1 MDKYELIEEKSFKDM
16 IESIGC
22 KFILA
27 SIESGLIAVY
37 CRAKSQNVIVFK
49 ILLNENECV
58 ELINSYGL
66 YNKDKITKAYQDYLS
81 LVNDNKNLI

>member
-22 KFILA
+22 KFIFA

-49 ILLNENECV
+49 ILLNENKCV
-58 ELINSYGL
+58 ELINSYEL
-66 YNKDKITKAYQDYLS
+66 YKKEEITKVYQNYLKD
-81 LVNDNKNLI
+81 LNQDLEV